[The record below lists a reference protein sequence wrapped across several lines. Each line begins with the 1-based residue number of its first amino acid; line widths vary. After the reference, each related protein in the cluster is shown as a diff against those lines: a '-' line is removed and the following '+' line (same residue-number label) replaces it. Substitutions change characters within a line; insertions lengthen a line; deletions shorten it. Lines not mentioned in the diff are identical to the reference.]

1 MQSAKYEMQNEER
14 KNQGSSWDD
23 LQERL
28 LDFAVRIG
36 AVVDSLPDTRLG
48 RHTAG
53 QLVRCGTSAPP
64 NYAEACGAES
74 KKDFIHKL
82 GICLK
87 ELRESCVWLRLII
100 KSQMLTG
107 TRLNPLLD
115 EGKQLTNIIGKSN
128 ATAKGTSKT
137 PSNAVT
143 PQDISF

>member
-1 MQSAKYEMQNEER
+1 MTPEEL
-14 KNQGSSWDD
+14 S
-23 LQERL
+23 ERL
-28 LDFAVRIG
+28 WEFAVRVAKI
-36 AVVDSLPDTRLG
+36 VDALPDTRMG
-48 RHTAG
+48 RHIAG

-115 EGKQLTNIIGKSN
+115 EGKQLTNIIGKSI

-137 PSNAVT
+137 PSNPAT
-143 PQDISF
+143 PKDIHL